1 MKFQNQN
8 QFPLI
13 NCHIT
18 SSKKIDE
25 KQKIDEK
32 IQQANN
38 VLQSKN
44 VSIEAINEHMKLN
57 EKLSVYGPSTH
68 NIDELLNLV
77 LNAKRYG

>member
-1 MKFQNQN
+1 MK
-8 QFPLI
+8 
-13 NCHIT
+13 
-18 SSKKIDE
+18 SKKLM
-25 KQKIDEK
+25 KK

-57 EKLSVYGPSTH
+57 EKLSEYGLSTH
-68 NIDELLNLV
+68 NIDELLKLV

>member
-1 MKFQNQN
+1 MKFQSESVPPDQL
-8 QFPLI
+8 PYYI
-13 NCHIT
+13 
-18 SSKKIDE
+18 
-25 KQKIDEK
+25 KQKTDEK

-57 EKLSVYGPSTH
+57 EKLSEYGLSTH

>member
-44 VSIEAINEHMKLN
+44 VSIEAINEHMSACMVHLRTT
-57 EKLSVYGPSTH
+57 SMSF
-68 NIDELLNLV
+68 
-77 LNAKRYG
+77 